1 MPDNV
6 AMETKKQ
13 RLKLLQ
19 DKLLDQANRISR
31 QMVGTT
37 QRILV
42 EGVSRKSDD
51 EMQGRTENN
60 RVVNFVGSEAL
71 VGEFAAVSITKALN
85 NSLKGKLVKN
95 D

>member
-1 MPDNV
+1 
-6 AMETKKQ
+6 METKKQ

-60 RVVNFVGSEAL
+60 RVVNFVGADSL
-71 VGEFAAVSITKALN
+71 VGQFVAVQITQALN
-85 NSLKGKLVKN
+85 NSLKGELLN
-95 D
+95 NG